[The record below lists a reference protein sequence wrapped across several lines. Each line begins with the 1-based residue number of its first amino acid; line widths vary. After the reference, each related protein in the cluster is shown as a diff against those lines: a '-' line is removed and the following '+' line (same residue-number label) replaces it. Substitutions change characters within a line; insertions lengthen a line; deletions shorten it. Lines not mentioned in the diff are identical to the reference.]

1 MSRLFEA
8 LQRSESER
16 SGVDLAEPGTNAAE
30 LLQAAE
36 RSRIEL
42 EDFPEVP
49 AIASKESRLVCITEK
64 ESLAAEKFRYLA
76 VRLRQIQQEKGLQKI
91 IVTSTLPEEGKSL
104 VSANLAITLAR
115 RKWQKV
121 LLMDGDLRRP
131 VIAERFGLGV
141 LPGITEWV
149 QGERTQLENI
159 YRIKDSSLW
168 VFPAGLP
175 PENPLEV
182 IQSRKLE
189 AALEDLS
196 HKFDWIVI
204 DCPPALP
211 LADTSVWMR
220 TADGALLVIR
230 EGKSQKRQIKNGLEA
245 LDRSKLLGVVL
256 NSSSNTEHQKYYQR
270 YYRVQSINPD
280 SKEE

>member
-16 SGVDLAEPGTNAAE
+16 SGFDLAEPGTNAAE

-49 AIASKESRLVCITEK
+49 AVASKQSRLVCITEK
-64 ESLAAEKFRYLA
+64 ESLAAEKFRFLA
-76 VRLRQIQQEKGLQKI
+76 VRLRQIQQQRGLQKI

-121 LLMDGDLRRP
+121 LLIDGDLRRP
-131 VIAERFGLGV
+131 VIAERFGLSV

-168 VFPAGLP
+168 IFPAGTP
-175 PENPLEV
+175 QENPLEV

-189 AALEDLS
+189 AALEDVG
-196 HKFDWIVI
+196 HKFDWIII

-230 EGKSQKRQIKNGLEA
+230 EGKSQKRQIRNGLEA

-270 YYRVQSINPD
+270 YYRVHAASSD
-280 SKEE
+280 SEEE

>member
-42 EDFPEVP
+42 EDFPEV
-49 AIASKESRLVCITEK
+49 AAVASKQSRLVCITEK
-64 ESLAAEKFRYLA
+64 ESLAAEKFRFLA
-76 VRLRQIQQEKGLQKI
+76 VRLRKIQQEKGLQKI
-91 IVTSTLPEEGKSL
+91 VVTSTLPEEGKSL
-104 VSANLAITLAR
+104 VSTNLAITLAR

-131 VIAERFGLGV
+131 VIAERFGLGAR
-141 LPGITEWV
+141 PGITEWV
-149 QGERTQLENI
+149 QSERTQLENI
-159 YRIKDSSLW
+159 YRVKDSSLW
-168 VFPAGLP
+168 IFPAGLP

-182 IQSRKLE
+182 IQSRKME
-189 AALEDLS
+189 TALEDLS

-230 EGKSQKRQIKNGLEA
+230 EGKSQKRQIKSGLEA
-245 LDRSKLLGVVL
+245 LDSSKLPGSGPQQLQQHRTPEVL
-256 NSSSNTEHQKYYQR
+256 PTILPRTSCLPR
-270 YYRVQSINPD
+270 
-280 SKEE
+280 